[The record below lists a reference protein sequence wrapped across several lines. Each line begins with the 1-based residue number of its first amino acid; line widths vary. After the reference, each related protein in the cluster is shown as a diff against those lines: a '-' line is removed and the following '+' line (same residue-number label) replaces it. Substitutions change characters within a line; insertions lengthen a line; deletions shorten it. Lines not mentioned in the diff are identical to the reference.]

1 MRTLPT
7 RWLFAMTVLLAALAV
22 SGLAACKGGGG
33 DDYTYGELA
42 DDQTLR
48 VWLGA
53 EPDYIDPSLA
63 DFDTSIAM
71 ARNLFAT
78 LLRLDPTTNEVLP
91 YAATEVPTLDNGG
104 VSEDGMTYTFNI
116 REDATWQDGEPIT
129 AHDFAYSLRRLLD
142 PRLASYYG
150 ASSYADIIVGGA
162 DLAFA
167 VDVDDAAI
175 EELASAVGVEAVDDH
190 TLEITITRPSN
201 TFNLLMAMW
210 PTSAL
215 RQDVIEKYGDI
226 TNTEWTEPGN
236 LVSAGPFILEDWDH
250 GASITLGATESF
262 WNEEMRSTVS
272 EIQFQ
277 IIENETTAFSAYLS
291 GDLDA
296 VPVPLAELERI
307 SSDPDYESQL
317 RRVPLTTTFAL
328 AFNQTKPPFDDV
340 EARKAF
346 CTSADRDTLV
356 AEVQQGQGVPTTS
369 WLPSSL
375 TPYYLADRGTGLAYN
390 PDAAV
395 DLVSDPGANR
405 PAYGDLTLRFANI
418 DPNSTRAEFLQ
429 GQWSENLGVDV
440 TVEPMD
446 PPAFGEAFGTNDF
459 DIAFVGY
466 GEDYH
471 HPESWM
477 LMWLGETGFSVG
489 GYNNP
494 EFDAAVNTALT
505 ATEPDAELA
514 AWQDADSVLIDEDAA
529 VCPLFAA
536 EATWLVQDYVA
547 DFIMTGSDGQPG
559 DFFYWQT
566 AVLEH

>member
-1 MRTLPT
+1 MRMLPT
-7 RWLFAMTVLLAALAV
+7 RWLFTMTVLLAALAV

-33 DDYTYGELA
+33 GEYSGELS

-48 VWLGA
+48 VWLGG

-63 DFDTSIAM
+63 DFETSVAM
-71 ARNLFAT
+71 ARNLFVT

-104 VSEDGMTYTFNI
+104 ISEDGTTYTFNI
-116 REDATWQDGEPIT
+116 REDAVWEDGEPVT
-129 AHDFAYSLRRLLD
+129 AHNFVYSLQRLLD

-150 ASSYADIIVGGA
+150 ASSYAGVIAGGA
-162 DLAFA
+162 ELAFA
-167 VDVDDAAI
+167 VDADEATI
-175 EELASAVGVEAVDDH
+175 EELAGSLGVRAVDDH

-210 PTSAL
+210 PASAL

-236 LVSAGPFILEDWDH
+236 LVSAGPFRLEAWDH
-250 GASITLGATESF
+250 GSSITLGAVEDF
-262 WNEEMRSTVS
+262 WNEEMQPRLYEVV
-272 EIQFQ
+272 FN
-277 IIENETTAFSAYLS
+277 IIENETTAFSAYMS

-296 VPVPLAELERI
+296 VPVPLAELDRI
-307 SSDPDYESQL
+307 ANDPGYENQL

-356 AEVQQGQGVPTTS
+356 SEVQQGQGVPTTS

-375 TPYYLADRGTGLAYN
+375 TPYYHADRGAGLAYN

-405 PAYGDLTLRFANI
+405 PAYGDVSIRFANL

-429 GQWSENLGVDV
+429 GQWKENLGVDV

-446 PPAFGEAFGTNDF
+446 PPAFGEAFGANDF

-471 HPESWM
+471 HPENWM
-477 LMWLGETGFSVG
+477 MMWLGESGFSVG

-494 EFDAAVNTALT
+494 EFDAAVNTALA
-505 ATEPDAELA
+505 ATDPDEELA
-514 AWQDADSVLIDEDAA
+514 AWQDADEILVDDDAA

-536 EATWLVQDYVA
+536 ENTWLVQDYVA

-566 AVLEH
+566 AILEN